1 MGVIVI
7 FDTDIFIYIERG
19 NLKAA
24 KILNDTSDR
33 YLSVQTYMELL
44 QGAKNKEQLKRVKK
58 FISEMGFITLPLT
71 ENVGH
76 RALIYIE
83 QHTLSGGLF
92 SGDAIIA
99 ATAVE
104 SNMVLCSSN
113 EKHYKAIEE
122 LELQIFKP

>member
-1 MGVIVI
+1 
-7 FDTDIFIYIERG
+7 
-19 NLKAA
+19 
-24 KILNDTSDR
+24 
-33 YLSVQTYMELL
+33 
-44 QGAKNKEQLKRVKK
+44 
-58 FISEMGFITLPLT
+58 MGFITLPLT

-104 SNMVLCSSN
+104 SNMILCSSH
-113 EKHYKAIEE
+113 EKHYKAIKE
-122 LELQIFKP
+122 LELQVFRP

>member
-1 MGVIVI
+1 MI
-7 FDTDIFIYIERG
+7 FDTDVFIFIERG

-24 KILNDTSDR
+24 KILNDTTDR
-33 YLSVQTYMELL
+33 YLSVQSYIELL

-58 FISEMGFITLPLT
+58 FLSEMGFITLPLT

-104 SNMVLCSSN
+104 SHMILCSSN
-113 EKHYKAIEE
+113 EKHYKAIKE
-122 LELQIFKP
+122 LELQVFRP